1 MKPTV
6 HGKTHYGGKQSD
18 DDDENEDVV

>member
-6 HGKTHYGGKQSD
+6 HGKTHYGGKHSD